1 MEGLML
7 IYVLVLFIV
16 FTFIL
21 VPAYLV
27 FSSEIYGDFYFKNIE
42 GRKVLL
48 NSKEKSMIMY
58 IKIIVIL
65 LEC

>member
-1 MEGLML
+1 ML

-27 FSSEIYGDFYFKNIE
+27 FSNEIYGDFYFKNIE

-48 NSKEKSMIMY
+48 NSKKKVM
-58 IKIIVIL
+58 
-65 LEC
+65 

>member
-1 MEGLML
+1 ML

-48 NSKEKSMIMY
+48 NSKEKSRFF
-58 IKIIVIL
+58 IL
-65 LEC
+65 LL

>member
-1 MEGLML
+1 ML

-48 NSKEKSMIMY
+48 NSIIIMY